1 MSAAVAILAALAA
14 AMSFAWA
21 AILQQEAALA
31 APQDKALRLSLIADL
46 LRRPK
51 WIAGITLLVLG
62 YGFQLVAL
70 AYGPVALVQPI
81 VITELA
87 FAVPFAMARR
97 RRSTGWRE
105 WAGIGGVLVGVCVFL
120 LLASPQSGIPETGGA
135 LWLLGLLPVAIAMAI
150 AVHVGTQTRGPGR
163 AMSLA
168 AAAGLAFG
176 VLAVLT
182 KSVTYVARESA
193 GQVLTSWQL
202 YAAIVCGI
210 GALVLSQSAYQAG
223 PLAYSMP
230 VVAIVE
236 PMVAVMLGATILGE
250 QIFLGGPALLLEFLA
265 VLLACAG
272 IRLLATSRTVLSIYQ
287 EGSTATTHFDEQEG
301 RDPAATGRSD
311 FEEDHSVFPS
321 QSGTAQVELRPS
333 QRIAGRSGQTG

>member
-1 MSAAVAILAALAA
+1 MTVAVAVLAALAA

-31 APQDKALRLSLIADL
+31 APEDKALRLSLITEL

-51 WIAGITLLVLG
+51 WIAGITLLVVG

-97 RRSTGWRE
+97 HRSAGRRE
-105 WAGIGGVLVGVCVFL
+105 WAGIGGVLLGVCVFL
-120 LLASPQSGIPETGGA
+120 VIASPQSGNPHQGGA
-135 LWLLGLLPVAIAMAI
+135 SWLLGLLPVAIAMAV
-150 AVHVGTQTRGPGR
+150 AVRLGAQTRGPVR
-163 AMSLA
+163 ATSLG

-176 VLAVLT
+176 VLAVLS
-182 KSVTYVARESA
+182 KSIAYAAHEGA
-193 GQVLTSWQL
+193 GQVLTSWPL
-202 YAAIVCGI
+202 YAAIICGI

-250 QIFLGGPALLLEFLA
+250 QIFLGGPAVFIELLA
-265 VLLACAG
+265 VVLACAG
-272 IRLLATSRTVLSIYQ
+272 IRLLTTSPIVLSIYE
-287 EGSTATTHFDEQEG
+287 EGGSHTTDWSE
-301 RDPAATGRSD
+301 RTGRHVAPILPPD
-311 FEEDHSVFPS
+311 PIEDRSVSPS
-321 QSGTAQVELRPS
+321 QSGTVQVELGSTRP
-333 QRIAGRSGQTG
+333 